1 MAKADYTAE
10 DYTAMAEADYREYH
24 QRLAERL
31 RSAAEHSTTKA
42 IKARLIA
49 EAEEHERIVRD
60 ETESQGL
67 SPPISSA
74 LSDKPQQKRKG
85 KRRVNGSLFVPS

>member
-49 EAEEHERIVRD
+49 EAEQHERIVRD
-60 ETESQGL
+60 VDNFSN
-67 SPPISSA
+67 PA
-74 LSDKPQQKRKG
+74 LSRSG
-85 KRRVNGSLFVPS
+85 CSAAGRSGAPSVGPPNSR